1 MNKKAID
8 TTTDPK
14 LRAVFIKQR
23 DALLKQVDAIEEYL
37 GIPKTADIRRF
48 AKGNGGYY
56 ERECDIME

>member
-1 MNKKAID
+1 MNEKAID
-8 TTTDPK
+8 TTADPK

-23 DALLKQVDAIEEYL
+23 DALLKHVDAIEEYL

-48 AKGNGGYY
+48 AKGNGYY